1 MGAKEVWI
9 FLAGTALFI
18 YAMGLVEDS
27 LKNIAGRSF
36 KKILHKLTSTKFKS
50 LLGGA
55 SVTAVLQ
62 SSSIVLLM
70 TLSFVGAG
78 IISMRNAL
86 AITLGSN
93 LGTTLSSWIVAS
105 LGFKTSFG
113 NFSYIL
119 LSITILGLF
128 FKRNKKVKSI
138 FQFLAGFALLFVGL
152 DMMKESAGTLIA
164 HFDLQKVSGISP
176 YLFIP
181 IGVIVTFLIQSSSAT
196 MAITL
201 TALFSHAISF
211 ESAVAIVIGAELG
224 TTLKLLIGA
233 IGGNADKKRVALG
246 NFLYNLV
253 MIILAAI
260 FLQLISLLIKDICRI
275 QDDLIA
281 LVFFQSLINIAGIL
295 IFYPT
300 LGLFSRLLEK
310 IYKDKNNEVNL
321 VFIKPVKQS
330 FADDSI
336 IMARKEL
343 LRLLNHTLIF
353 NQMVINA
360 GKKADS
366 SFKTYIKSVF
376 EPFQIE
382 VIYNQ
387 LKQLQGEIIQY
398 LAELPTQEMNKE
410 EMEKSGILITVSRN
424 IIHSAKNIKDIN
436 HNLEELE
443 STTNEELNKLYKK
456 LVEEET
462 SVYLD
467 IHEMINTGLSKSM
480 IAPIEGLQDQN
491 ILSHKGNIEHTLL
504 LIKNQK
510 ISDMDASTLLN
521 VYREIYSS
529 RKAILEVLLDL
540 MEE

>member
-1 MGAKEVWI
+1 MGAKDVWI

-18 YAMGLVEDS
+18 FAMGLVEDS

-50 LLGGA
+50 LIGGA

-93 LGTTLSSWIVAS
+93 LGTTLSSWIVAG

-152 DMMKESAGTLIA
+152 DLMKESAGTLIA
-164 HFDLQKVSGISP
+164 HFDLEKVSGISP

-181 IGVIVTFLIQSSSAT
+181 IGVIITFLIQSSSAT

-201 TALFSHAISF
+201 TALYNHAIPF

-224 TTLKLLIGA
+224 TTIKLLIGA

-253 MIILAAI
+253 MIIIAAI
-260 FLQLISLLIKDICRI
+260 FLQLISLLIKDIFSI

-281 LVFFQSLINIAGIL
+281 LVFFQTLINIAGIL
-295 IFYPT
+295 IFYPA

-310 IYKDKNNEVNL
+310 VYKDKNNEVNL

-336 IMARKEL
+336 ILARKEL

-360 GKKADS
+360 GKKTDG

-382 VIYNQ
+382 VNYNQ

-443 STTNEELNKLYKK
+443 STSNEELDQLYKK

-462 SVYLD
+462 TVYLA
-467 IHEMINTGLSKSM
+467 IHEMINAGLSKSM
-480 IAPIEGLQDQN
+480 IAPIEGLQDKN
-491 ILSHKGNIEHTLL
+491 SFSHKSNIEHTLL
-504 LIKNQK
+504 LIKSQK

-540 MEE
+540 IEE